1 MEQRACIILPTYN
14 EAKNIPIIIPRIF
27 AQSEKIATHDLHVL
41 VVDDKSPDGTEE
53 EVRKCMETFANLHL
67 ISGEKRGLG
76 EAYKRGMDHAI
87 EFLDPDIIFEMDADL
102 QHSPDLLPLFVSLTT
117 YDFSLV
123 IGSRF
128 APGGSTPNF
137 SFRRRLLSNVGNILI
152 RLFGGLPKIHDCTSG
167 FRCIKAELIKKC
179 EFGYLSTRGYSFQS
193 SLLCELLRQG
203 ARVIEIPIVFPD
215 RVHGESKLTFNDQVE
230 FLVNLFKIRFRS
242 SGAFLRFLG
251 TGLSGLIVNM
261 LVYILLTR
269 AFGSALEY
277 AAALAI
283 EISILWNFVM
293 RGFMDAEGRREG
305 SKWFG
310 DLLSYHRVMLFG
322 AVVNFGILIL
332 LANGFGIWD
341 ILSNLIGII
350 AGIVVNYY
358 VRSLRAWN
366 EIEGRKDA

>member
-1 MEQRACIILPTYN
+1 MRQRACIILPTYN

-27 AQSEKIATHDLHVL
+27 AQAEGIATHELHVL
-41 VVDDKSPDGTEE
+41 VVDDKSPDGTEG
-53 EVRKCMETFANLHL
+53 EVRKCMEEFPNLHL

-87 EFLDPDIIFEMDADL
+87 ASLDPDIIFEMDADL

-117 YDFSLV
+117 YGFSLV

-137 SFRRRLLSNVGNILI
+137 SLRRRLLSYVGNYLI

-167 FRCIKAELIKKC
+167 YRCIKAELIKKC

-215 RVHGESKLTFNDQVE
+215 RVHGESKLTLNDQVE

-242 SGAFLRFLG
+242 SGAFMRFLG

-261 LVYILLTR
+261 LVYILLSR
-269 AFGSALEY
+269 VFGLALEY
-277 AAALAI
+277 AGALAI
-283 EISILWNFVM
+283 EISVLWNFGM
-293 RGFMDAEGRREG
+293 RGVLGSEDRRAGGKWLG
-305 SKWFG
+305 SI
-310 DLLSYHRVMLFG
+310 LSYHRVMLFG
-322 AVVNFGILIL
+322 AMMNFVVLIL
-332 LANGFGIWD
+332 LANGFGVWD
-341 ILSNLIGII
+341 IFSNLIGII
-350 AGIVVNYY
+350 AGIIVNYY
-358 VRSLRAWN
+358 VRSLWAWN
-366 EIEGRKDA
+366 EIEGKKDA